1 MRWRSRTHKSIAYS
15 LVPELAEHTGLSQQ
29 SLGALLAPSL
39 TWHIR
44 VEPAKLEQSMKI
56 GTQVQFCML
65 NKVRRGS
72 HLTDAS
78 VAANCGNFGHVLLQI
93 AIEARICAVDPY
105 KLGVSTLGN
114 STTSY

>member
-1 MRWRSRTHKSIAYS
+1 MA
-15 LVPELAEHTGLSQQ
+15 GN
-29 SLGALLAPSL
+29 ALLIAPSL
-39 TWHIR
+39 SWHIR

-78 VAANCGNFGHVLLQI
+78 VAANCGNYGHVLLQI
-93 AIEARICAVDPY
+93 AIEARICAADPY
-105 KLGVSTLGN
+105 KLGVSILGN
-114 STTSY
+114 STTFW